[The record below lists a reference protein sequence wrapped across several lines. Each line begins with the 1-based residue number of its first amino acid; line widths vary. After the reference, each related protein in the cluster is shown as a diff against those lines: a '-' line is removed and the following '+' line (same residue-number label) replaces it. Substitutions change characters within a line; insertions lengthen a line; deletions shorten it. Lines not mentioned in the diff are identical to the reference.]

1 MTTSSDDSR
10 DTSAATTFLKTVER
24 NPFIRPPVWPKQ
36 RRFLLHSDEVELFYG
51 GAGGGGKSMALLFGA
66 LQYVHIPYY
75 SAILFRRTLKD
86 LVLPGALLDRAR
98 DYLAGTPAR
107 WHPAASQFKFPSGA
121 TINFAYL
128 DNENDKLRYR
138 SAEFQY
144 CAFDE
149 LTTFTESQYAYLF
162 TRLRRPNV
170 GPLAEVPLRM
180 RSASNPG
187 GPGHH
192 WVKRRFVNERTR
204 KRDTMFIP
212 ATMADNGSLDIDA
225 YRATLAHTDEM
236 TRLQIEL
243 GLWDAIEGGRFR
255 KEKFGRYR
263 WEGEWIF
270 CDRWRF
276 LPRERPIF
284 VVCDWNASSKTT
296 SDFTVIG
303 VFCLAPNNDLVW
315 LACERFHAEI
325 PDIIPAVQRIVRI
338 WKPSVVGVESVAAN
352 NAVAKFLDRSIDP
365 VMTVRHLSPMGR
377 DKLVRAQAA
386 IIRTDRGQLFL
397 PEVESNTFPLDEVET
412 ELVTYTGDEKLD
424 AHDDCVD
431 VLAYACEMLPFLEQT
446 GRPPGVEVPVGTRF
460 GTGPGFTQNRPPTDP
475 ATRTVGLTKITS
487 APVFVPGQRYRN

>member
-10 DTSAATTFLKTVER
+10 DTSAATTFLRTVER

-36 RRFLLHSDEVELFYG
+36 RRFLLHADEVELFYG

-66 LQYVHIPYY
+66 LQYVHVPYY

-107 WHPAASQFKFPSGA
+107 WHPAATQFRFPSGA
-121 TINFAYL
+121 AITFGYL
-128 DNENDKLRYR
+128 ENENDKYRYR

-144 CAFDE
+144 IGFDE
-149 LTTFTESQYAYLF
+149 LTTFAESQYTYLF

-192 WVKRRFVNERTR
+192 WVKKRFIAEKTR
-204 KRDTMFIP
+204 NRDTMFIP
-212 ATMADNGSLDIDA
+212 ASMADNGSLDIDA
-225 YRATLAHTDEM
+225 YRATLAHTDEL

-243 GLWDAIEGGRFR
+243 GLWDAVSGGRFR

-263 WEGEWIF
+263 WDGEWVES
-270 CDRWRF
+270 DRWRF

-315 LACERFHAEI
+315 LVCERFHAEI
-325 PDIIPAVQRIVRI
+325 PDIIPAVQRLVRV
-338 WKPSVVGVESVAAN
+338 WKPSVVGVEAVAAN
-352 NAVAKFLDRSIDP
+352 NAVASFLDRSTDP

-412 ELVTYTGDEKLD
+412 ELITYTGDEKQD
-424 AHDDCVD
+424 AHDDVVD
-431 VLAYACEMLPFLEQT
+431 VLSYACEMLPYIEQT
-446 GRPPGVEVPVGTRF
+446 GIPVAVDVGARF
-460 GTGPGFTQNRPPTDP
+460 GSGPGNMQNRRPTEP
-475 ATRTVGLTKITS
+475 VRTVGLTKITS